1 MPAKKASGRAG
12 AAANPNPETSDDPT
26 PAARKRR
33 PRTEKRRVA
42 GDVIRSVRRS
52 LGYTREELRDYLR
65 VGSASLA
72 RYELTD
78 APPWMSYA
86 LIGIGVLER
95 GVPVDEMI
103 RRVAAEEAAVAGG
116 TSRGRGR
123 TAAAPR
129 RTPGT
134 KSDPVA
140 PSRPVTSKRTGG
152 GQSKRA
158 AGGG

>member
-1 MPAKKASGRAG
+1 MPTKKAAGRTGSAVK
-12 AAANPNPETSDDPT
+12 PDPVTSEDPT
-26 PAARKRR
+26 PAAGRR
-33 PRTEKRRVA
+33 PRAEKRRVA

-103 RRVAAEEAAVAGG
+103 RRVVAEEEAAGAG
-116 TSRGRGR
+116 TTRSRGGEVSLPRR
-123 TAAAPR
+123 KPPAAVEPSAAPR
-129 RTPGT
+129 P
-134 KSDPVA
+134 A
-140 PSRPVTSKRTGG
+140 TSKRAPRGV
-152 GQSKRA
+152 SKRA